1 MIPKAKYFLKK
12 EEMDIFSKLTEALY
26 WEIEEIRGK
35 LLTLEN
41 ILNNVI
47 VDNYKG
53 NHRYLR
59 FTLGGLNTQLKIV
72 ENHFDSAIKMVKI

>member
-1 MIPKAKYFLKK
+1 
-12 EEMDIFSKLTEALY
+12 MDIFSKLTEALY